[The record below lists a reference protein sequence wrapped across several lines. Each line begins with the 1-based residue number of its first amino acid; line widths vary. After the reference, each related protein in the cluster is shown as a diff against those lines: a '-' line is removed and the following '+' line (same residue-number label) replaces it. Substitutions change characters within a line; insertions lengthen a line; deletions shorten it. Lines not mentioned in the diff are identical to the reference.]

1 MTDFNRRKFLATSG
15 VMAAGLLVN
24 FGPAAWARS
33 ENPDGSPYPE
43 GFRDVHGRLIVI
55 DGINPLLVGTFKP
68 EHIDWWIQGGC
79 TATSVTVGGGNL
91 EDDATTKVVSWFAQQ
106 IETRPELMLI
116 RSAEDVR
123 TAKREDKFGIFYNF
137 QGPSSLGIELDR
149 VWYYKQLGVGVIQ
162 MAYNTRNPY
171 ANGINERV
179 DGGLSILGQKLVQRC
194 NEAKVIVDVSHTGPR
209 SGFDA
214 LDASSAPVIVS
225 HGNAFGKIDSPRNVP
240 DELLKAVAE
249 NGGIAGAVG
258 YPPFVSKNER
268 PTMDDMV
275 GMIDY
280 MVELMGIDH
289 VSIGADYDSTIDG
302 VKPLAE
308 IQAQYDY
315 LVANGQWDPAVYPP
329 PPYHYPAG
337 IELPNTLYN
346 LTGALLKRGYTEE
359 DIQKI
364 WGGNWLR
371 IMEQVWGA

>member
-1 MTDFNRRKFLATSG
+1 MSTS
-15 VMAAGLLVN
+15 
-24 FGPAAWARS
+24 
-33 ENPDGSPYPE
+33 
-43 GFRDVHGRLIVI
+43 
-55 DGINPLLVGTFKP
+55 
-68 EHIDWWIQGGC
+68 
-79 TATSVTVGGGNL
+79 
-91 EDDATTKVVSWFAQQ
+91 
-106 IETRPELMLI
+106 
-116 RSAEDVR
+116 R
-123 TAKREDKFGIFYNF
+123 TPGA
-137 QGPSSLGIELDR
+137 
-149 VWYYKQLGVGVIQ
+149 
-162 MAYNTRNPY
+162 
-171 ANGINERV
+171 
-179 DGGLSILGQKLVQRC
+179 
-194 NEAKVIVDVSHTGPR
+194 R

-214 LDASSAPVIVS
+214 LEASSAPVIVS

-249 NGGIAGAVG
+249 HGGIAGAVG
-258 YPPFVSKNER
+258 YPAFVSRKR

-289 VSIGADYDSTIDG
+289 VSIGMDYDLTIDG
-302 VKPLAE
+302 VKPLEE

-364 WGGNWLR
+364 WGGNWMR